1 MGWRKKGSGMDIEYV
16 PAEANH
22 HGANQY
28 EANNKEDEYVDFT
41 AKLVLGCGEE
51 VEETGEKGV
60 GLHALPRHTDSLP

>member
-1 MGWRKKGSGMDIEYV
+1 MDIEYV

-51 VEETGEKGV
+51 V
-60 GLHALPRHTDSLP
+60 